1 MTEVMGFQQPYSD
14 LVSESEIKVDLQ
26 ASLRAATICGG
37 LIRDQTLASCLLK
50 IASNRI
56 SAIPFRAK
64 VQPAL
69 TGSTQSGLPRGCLMR
84 PSHGVEYMDTILS
97 LCTAFLQGLKSLA
110 SCLNGAWH
118 HENATHLL
126 QSSTKPHKN
135 VKKRW
140 WFSKISTIWAKN
152 PKVFQK
158 LKNEKI
164 YKNENANHFNNLL
177 TTSFILS
184 TNCKYKNKKI
194 ISLYISHSQPKTFFI
209 ITYVWN
215 IIIFFFQRLSK
226 KKSFNK
232 TFKFFRNTT
241 YEKNKKQKFTNW
253 LQISKM
259 CTHLLT
265 KVSWEQI
272 YIGLCMNIS

>member
-84 PSHGVEYMDTILS
+84 PSHGVEYMDIILS

-110 SCLNGAWH
+110 SCLNGA
-118 HENATHLL
+118 
-126 QSSTKPHKN
+126 
-135 VKKRW
+135 
-140 WFSKISTIWAKN
+140 
-152 PKVFQK
+152 
-158 LKNEKI
+158 
-164 YKNENANHFNNLL
+164 
-177 TTSFILS
+177 
-184 TNCKYKNKKI
+184 
-194 ISLYISHSQPKTFFI
+194 
-209 ITYVWN
+209 
-215 IIIFFFQRLSK
+215 
-226 KKSFNK
+226 
-232 TFKFFRNTT
+232 
-241 YEKNKKQKFTNW
+241 
-253 LQISKM
+253 
-259 CTHLLT
+259 
-265 KVSWEQI
+265 
-272 YIGLCMNIS
+272 